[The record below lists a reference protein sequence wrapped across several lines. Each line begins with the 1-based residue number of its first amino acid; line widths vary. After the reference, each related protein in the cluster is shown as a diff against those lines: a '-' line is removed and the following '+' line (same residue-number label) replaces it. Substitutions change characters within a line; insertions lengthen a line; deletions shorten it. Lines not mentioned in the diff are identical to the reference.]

1 MNININEVFYSIQGE
16 GKTIGQPRLFIRL
29 GGCNLRCK
37 FCDTQYS
44 YKGNFQDDSVLEAE
58 TIYDNRGVTTIS
70 WFPSWVIT
78 GGEPLLQ
85 EKAII
90 KLVAKYAP
98 KWIEIET
105 NGTIKPSKLLQK
117 HVNLFNISP
126 KDPKQQKGR
135 LKTKLAVN
143 FKELER
149 NSDYIVKFVYSN
161 KTSEK
166 FIEKTIKENKIDP
179 SRVYVMPE
187 GQSKKEQE
195 EKMPEV
201 IKYCLKNN
209 YKFSPRLHVLVW
221 NTKRGI

>member
-1 MNININEVFYSIQGE
+1 MKININEVFYSIQGE
-16 GKTIGQPRLFIRL
+16 GRTLGEPRLFIRL

-44 YKGNFQDDSVLEAE
+44 YKGIFEDDSILEAE
-58 TIYDNRGVTTIS
+58 IIYDKNGVS
-70 WFPSWVIT
+70 NFSHFPNWVIT

-85 EKAII
+85 QEEII
-90 KLVAKYAP
+90 GLFAKYNP
-98 KWIEIET
+98 DWLEIET
-105 NGTIKPSKLLQK
+105 NGTIKPLPTLQRA
-117 HVNLFNISP
+117 VNLFNISP
-126 KDPKQQKGR
+126 KDPKQQKRG
-135 LKTKLAVN
+135 LKPKLAVN

-161 KTSEK
+161 KSSEK
-166 FIEKTIKENKIDP
+166 FIKKTIKENKIDP
-179 SRVYVMPE
+179 KRVYIMAE
-187 GQSKKEQE
+187 GKNKKEQE

-221 NTKRGI
+221 NKKRGI